1 MSGFSQR
8 SFSLPWKR
16 SACALAVCLAVTIA
30 VAQVPAPNTA
40 TPVTAPLQ
48 PAVANVPLTNL
59 TFDALTQEY
68 HAQPGETEA
77 RFTFTVTNVSDVA
90 VHVLTIT
97 ASCSCT
103 KAQMPRTPWI
113 ISPHTTEQFHAT
125 MQLAGKPP
133 GDNTKYLTISS
144 TNGVKVVY
152 AKAHIPLP
160 SAPSTMTDRQKNQE
174 LAKSDRQAVFRND
187 CAQCHVTPVMG
198 KLGKELYDSACGI
211 CHDSEHRA
219 TMITDLGSLNH
230 PVDAEFWR
238 LMISNGKPATMMP
251 AFAQSQGGPLS
262 QEQISSLVDY
272 LMTDFPRNHKPT
284 QQVQVPQAASATQTP
299 SAASR
304 PVPLTPPR
312 FVPPAQKPATD
323 PPATQPGKN

>member
-1 MSGFSQR
+1 MSRFWFSQR
-8 SFSLPWKR
+8 SFSLSWMR
-16 SACALAVCLAVTIA
+16 LACALAACLAVTVA
-30 VAQVPAPNTA
+30 LAQVPAP
-40 TPVTAPLQ
+40 VTAPIQ
-48 PAVANVPLTNL
+48 PVVANVPLTNL

-113 ISPHTTEQFHAT
+113 ILPHTTEQFHAT

-144 TNGVKVVY
+144 TNGIKVVY

-160 SAPSTMTDRQKNQE
+160 STPSTMTDRQKNQE

-187 CAQCHVTPVMG
+187 CVQCHVTPAMG
-198 KLGKELYDSACGI
+198 KLGKELYDSACGV

-251 AFAQSQGGPLS
+251 AFAQNQGGPLS
-262 QEQISSLVDY
+262 KEQIDSLVDY

-284 QQVQVPQAASATQTP
+284 QQVQLPTAAATQ
-299 SAASR
+299 A
-304 PVPLTPPR
+304 PPR
-312 FVPPAQKPATD
+312 FIPPAQKPATD
-323 PPATQPGKN
+323 PTVTQPGKN